1 MRTNGEV
8 EHDCA
13 VESALRRIAKAL
25 ESIASSLAAGS
36 GKNCNEEGKETENV

>member
-8 EHDCA
+8 AHDCA

-36 GKNCNEEGKETENV
+36 GKNNNENGEEDENV

>member
-13 VESALRRIAKAL
+13 VESALRRIANAL
-25 ESIASSLAAGS
+25 ERIASALN
-36 GKNCNEEGKETENV
+36 KDGKEAENGEQEAR

>member
-1 MRTNGEV
+1 MRTIGEV

-25 ESIASSLAAGS
+25 ESIASSLAVGS
-36 GKNCNEEGKETENV
+36 EKNCNEEGKETENV